1 VLSIVLDEPT
11 LVEEYGDRIPAERF
25 ESPGFRRV
33 WEGLRRHAGSLV
45 QPSDVFAVFAGDD
58 DAAATLA
65 SVSGAVRF
73 ADTEDRRAKLDR
85 VVARFARDDA
95 ERRYRELDQEMVRLI
110 ESDRPVPDDLR
121 AEHSALVTRLKKG

>member
-1 VLSIVLDEPT
+1 
-11 LVEEYGDRIPAERF
+11 
-25 ESPGFRRV
+25 
-33 WEGLRRHAGSLV
+33 V

-65 SVSGAVRF
+65 SVAGSVRF

-95 ERRYRELDQEMVRLI
+95 ERRKRELDREIDALF
-110 ESDRPVPDDLR
+110 ESDQPVPGPLI
-121 AEHSALVTRLKKG
+121 AEHSALVAQLKKG

>member
-1 VLSIVLDEPT
+1 M
-11 LVEEYGDRIPAERF
+11 
-25 ESPGFRRV
+25 
-33 WEGLRRHAGSLV
+33 
-45 QPSDVFAVFAGDD
+45 FAGDD

-65 SVSGAVRF
+65 SVAGSVRF

-95 ERRYRELDQEMVRLI
+95 ESRYRELDQEMVRLI

-121 AEHSALVTRLKKG
+121 AAHSALVAQLKKG